1 MTSHRYIQKL
11 WKGGKVMSKLS
22 PKPTDKNPKKSW
34 KDLDSTLQAAFKI
47 PTKDMELTILV
58 DTYEMSV
65 EEIIEEAKKAGYNV
79 KKINDNVL
87 KFF

>member
-1 MTSHRYIQKL
+1 
-11 WKGGKVMSKLS
+11 MSKLS

-58 DTYEMSV
+58 DTYEMS
-65 EEIIEEAKKAGYNV
+65 A
-79 KKINDNVL
+79 
-87 KFF
+87 